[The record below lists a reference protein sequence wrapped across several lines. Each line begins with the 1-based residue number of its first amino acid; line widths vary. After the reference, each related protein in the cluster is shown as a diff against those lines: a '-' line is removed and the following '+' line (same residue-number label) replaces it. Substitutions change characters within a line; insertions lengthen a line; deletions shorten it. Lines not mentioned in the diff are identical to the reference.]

1 MKKNAEKAILAVCA
15 IAGLG
20 LAYMGYAKS
29 NSVETEFEI
38 STRGNGKNDV
48 SIPGSDKLAKT
59 LESVTKPLLLEQG
72 KAGTRP
78 VDNFVG
84 VALFA
89 KKPVGDA
96 KVAEPVDPVL
106 DAPIHPPIDNQWWLT
121 YNIDPGF
128 GDSPS
133 RDEDKDGF
141 TNLEEFTAKSDPS
154 DPKSFP
160 DLVEKLVYA
169 KYESVGYFLW
179 FTTSLGAN
187 RYQFKIAPLDPA
199 FEAAAAPQQEAYLNN
214 SDRVKY
220 NRTVDTIPADA
231 NIFVEGFGKD
241 RFKLKKVE
249 VRKVKNEATN
259 SEEDKEFATI
269 EDLAPNK
276 MEEFEIPRAPRSKE
290 RAATVRYDRT
300 AVLTLNAIGEEA
312 KEFKV
317 QENTTFALPEGKGE
331 KKYLLKTVSSTAIV
345 VEYKDAQGKTQ
356 TREIKKN

>member
-1 MKKNAEKAILAVCA
+1 MKKNSEKAILAVCA

-38 STRGNGKNDV
+38 SMRGNGKNDV

-59 LESVTKPLLLEQG
+59 LESVAKPLLLEQG
-72 KAGTRP
+72 KAGERP

-89 KKPVGDA
+89 KKPAGGDA
-96 KVAEPVDPVL
+96 VAEPVDPVL

-133 RDEDKDGF
+133 RDQDKDGF
-141 TNLEEFTAKSDPS
+141 SNLEEFKAKSDPT

-179 FTTSLGAN
+179 FTSSLGAN
-187 RYQFKIAPLDPA
+187 RYQFKVAPLDPA
-199 FEAAAAPQQEAYLNN
+199 FEVATPPQQEAYLN

-220 NRTVDTIPADA
+220 TRTRDFIAADT
-231 NIFVEGFGKD
+231 NIFDEGFGKD

-249 VRKVKNEATN
+249 IRKMKNAATN

-276 MEEFEIPRAPRSKE
+276 KEEFEIPRSPRSKE

-300 AVLTLNAIGEEA
+300 AVLSLDAIGEEG

-331 KKYLLKTVSSTAIV
+331 KKYLLKSVSSTAIV

>member
-1 MKKNAEKAILAVCA
+1 MKKNSEKAILAVCA

-29 NSVETEFEI
+29 SSVETEFEI
-38 STRGNGKNDV
+38 SMRGNGKNDV

-59 LESVTKPLLLEQG
+59 LESVAKPLLLEQG
-72 KAGTRP
+72 KAGERP

-89 KKPVGDA
+89 KKPAGGDA
-96 KVAEPVDPVL
+96 VAEPVDPVL

-141 TNLEEFTAKSDPS
+141 SNLEEFQAKSDPS
-154 DPKSFP
+154 DAKSFP

-179 FTTSLGAN
+179 FTSSLGAN
-187 RYQFKIAPLDPA
+187 RYQFKVAPLDPA
-199 FEAAAAPQQEAYLNN
+199 FEAAAAPQQEAYLN

-220 NRTVDTIPADA
+220 TRTKDFIPTDT
-231 NIFVEGFGKD
+231 NIFEEGFGKD

-249 VRKVKNEATN
+249 VRKLKNAATN

-276 MEEFEIPRAPRSKE
+276 KEEFEIPRSPRSKE

-300 AVLTLNAIGEEA
+300 AVLSLNAISEEG

-317 QENTTFALPEGKGE
+317 QENTTFALPEGKG
-331 KKYLLKTVSSTAIV
+331 
-345 VEYKDAQGKTQ
+345 
-356 TREIKKN
+356 